1 MSYFIQVEDKEADA
15 KINIDELYERAQQQ
29 DLKQLSIFRKILN
42 RIHTRIKKIA
52 QGKVSDKHIFFH
64 VPEYI
69 FGEPLYD
76 KGDCI
81 AFLVNQLK
89 ENKFNVRYIHPNTLF
104 ISWAHWIPAY
114 VRNEFKRKTGKI
126 LDEFGNITDPAAE
139 EEAAAVAEEN
149 AAAAA
154 ENTTEKRRAKNFRP
168 PSFIYGDV
176 LEKIDQ
182 KWRGSGAGDN

>member
-1 MSYFIQVEDKEADA
+1 MSYFLQVDDKEADA

-29 DLKQLSIFRKILN
+29 DLKQLSIFKKILN
-42 RIHTRIKKIA
+42 RIHTRIKKVA
-52 QGKVSDKHIFFH
+52 QSKVSDKHIFFH

-81 AFLVNQLK
+81 AFLVHQLK
-89 ENKFNVRYIHPNTLF
+89 ENKFHVRYIHPNTLL
-104 ISWAHWIPAY
+104 ISWSHWIPAY
-114 VRNEFKRKTGKI
+114 VRAEFKRKTGKI

-139 EEAAAVAEEN
+139 EAAAAAQDTNSVAAEN

-154 ENTTEKRRAKNFRP
+154 EQRRAKNFRP

-182 KWRGSGAGDN
+182 RWRGGDEN

>member
-1 MSYFIQVEDKEADA
+1 MALLFTDDDESLQ
-15 KINIDELYERAQQQ
+15 KINIDDLYDKHQQR
-29 DLKQLSIFRKILN
+29 DLKQIGIFNKILN
-42 RIHTRIKKIA
+42 RIYKRITFT
-52 QGKVSDKHIFFH
+52 GKNKRNEQHIFFN

-89 ENKFNVRYIHPNTLF
+89 DNKFNVRYIHPNTLF
-104 ISWAHWIPAY
+104 ISWAHWIPSY
-114 VRNEFKRKTGKI
+114 VRNEFKKKTGKI

-139 EEAAAVAEEN
+139 IE

-154 ENTTEKRRAKNFRP
+154 AAMQDNNTSENTTEKRRAKNFRP

-182 KWRGSGAGDN
+182 KWRGGGGDEN

>member
-1 MSYFIQVEDKEADA
+1 MSYFLQIDDKEADA
-15 KINIDELYERAQQQ
+15 KINIDELYERAQSQ
-29 DLKQLSIFRKILN
+29 DLKQLSIFKKILN
-42 RIHTRIKKIA
+42 RIHIRIKNIA
-52 QGKVSDKHIFFH
+52 KGKVCDKHIFFH
-64 VPEYI
+64 IPEYI

-81 AFLVNQLK
+81 AFLVHQLK

-104 ISWAHWIPAY
+104 ISWAHWIPSY

-126 LDEFGNITDPAAE
+126 LDEFGNITDPEAE
-139 EEAAAVAEEN
+139 KEAS

-154 ENTTEKRRAKNFRP
+154 AQENNTENATEKRRAKNFRP

-182 KWRGSGAGDN
+182 KWRGGGDEI